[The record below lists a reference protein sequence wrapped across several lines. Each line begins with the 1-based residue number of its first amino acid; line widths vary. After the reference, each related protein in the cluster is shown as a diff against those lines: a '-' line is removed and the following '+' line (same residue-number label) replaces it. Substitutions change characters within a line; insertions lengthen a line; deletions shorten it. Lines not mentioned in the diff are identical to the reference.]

1 MSERKAMKLYL
12 LLMLM
17 GMFVAISWRPIV
29 ATAEPSRL
37 LPPASPPRDF
47 PG

>member
-1 MSERKAMKLYL
+1 MKLYL

-17 GMFVAISWRPIV
+17 GMFVAISWRPII
-29 ATAEPSRL
+29 ATAKPSRL
-37 LPPASPPRDF
+37 LPPVSPPLDL